1 MNARQAAKK
10 WKNKYTELH
19 ELHDPKKKNPYIRGV
34 GQLNIRKLQ
43 WKATFTAEDF
53 RIYNMGLGGEV
64 SAYIDIIVENIV
76 ANNLSISWE
85 IDTVTHEY
93 ILHAEM
99 YIGVKEDRYG
109 DTLHNDSN
117 GN

>member
-19 ELHDPKKKNPYIRGV
+19 ELYDPKKEIPHIRGV
-34 GQLNIRKLQ
+34 SQLDIRRLQ
-43 WKATFTAEDF
+43 WEATFTSEDF
-53 RIYNMGLGGEV
+53 RIYNMGLGGDV
-64 SAYIDIIVENIV
+64 SAYIDSIVENIV
-76 ANNLSISWE
+76 ADNLSISWE

-93 ILHAEM
+93 ILHVEM
-99 YIGVKEDRYG
+99 YIGVKEDGHG